1 MQRFFLSVCI
11 ALLIVSGPAN
21 AREQAVAG
29 NNVLGF
35 INALKTDNLAY
46 YTGHKADFFFTL
58 SKGQKPIATV
68 VACSDSRVHTNMFS
82 ADPEGRLFMVR
93 NMGNQLAAT
102 EGSVEYGIYHLH
114 TPVLLIIGHTR
125 CGAISA
131 ASSDYSKE
139 SPAIRRELDS
149 ISIGKGLSNTEGV
162 YANVHNQVVAAM
174 LKFDDELKAGKLNV
188 IGAVLDFADDL
199 HLGAGKLT
207 LININGETEAGKL
220 EDPEA
225 LLTKPTSTSAGK
237 TKKNAR

>member
-1 MQRFFLSVCI
+1 
-11 ALLIVSGPAN
+11 
-21 AREQAVAG
+21 
-29 NNVLGF
+29 
-35 INALKTDNLAY
+35 
-46 YTGHKADFFFTL
+46 
-58 SKGQKPIATV
+58 
-68 VACSDSRVHTNMFS
+68 MFS

-149 ISIGKGLSNTEGV
+149 ISIGKGLNNIEGV

-174 LKFDDELKAGKLNV
+174 LKFDDELKAGRLNV

-199 HLGAGKLT
+199 HFGAGKLT
-207 LININGETEAGKL
+207 IINVNGETDAGKL
-220 EDPEA
+220 EDPEP
-225 LLTKPTSTSAGK
+225 LLTKPAGK
-237 TKKNAR
+237 TKKNVR

>member
-1 MQRFFLSVCI
+1 MQRFLSICI
-11 ALLIVSGPAN
+11 ATLVLSLPAI
-21 AREQAVAG
+21 AREQTVTD
-29 NNVLGF
+29 NNVVGF

-46 YTGHKADFFFTL
+46 YSGRKAEFFATL
-58 SKGQKPIATV
+58 SKGQKPLATV

-149 ISIGKGLSNTEGV
+149 ISIGKGLNNIEGV

-174 LKFDDELKAGKLNV
+174 LKFDDELRAGRLNV

-199 HLGAGKLT
+199 HFGAGKLT
-207 LININGETEAGKL
+207 IINVNGETDAAKL
-220 EDPEA
+220 EDPKP
-225 LLTKPTSTSAGK
+225 LLTKPAGK
-237 TKKNAR
+237 TKKNVR